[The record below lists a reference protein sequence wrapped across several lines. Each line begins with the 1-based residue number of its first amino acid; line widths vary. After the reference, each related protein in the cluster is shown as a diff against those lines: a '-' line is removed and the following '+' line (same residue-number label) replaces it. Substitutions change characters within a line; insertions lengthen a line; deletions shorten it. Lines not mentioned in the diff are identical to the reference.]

1 MKRYGIPLLVVAIAA
16 VGTLY
21 LVSQDKAVKVDDK
34 GVPVQAPRVVPPP
47 AAPPQVVAPKPGE
60 VPVPGGVIRSL
71 DKINAAAKAVGCD
84 ELRPDD
90 PAGKLI
96 DVAECLGAK
105 AQSAPG
111 RNK

>member
-1 MKRYGIPLLVVAIAA
+1 MKKYGIPLLVVALAA

-21 LVSQDKAVKVDDK
+21 LVSQDRAVKINDK
-34 GVPVQAPRVVPPP
+34 GQPMQTAPAPGPVPPRSP
-47 AAPPQVVAPKPGE
+47 VVEPKPGE

-71 DKINAAAKAVGCD
+71 DKINEAAARVGC
-84 ELRPDD
+84 ETLKPDD

-105 AQSAPG
+105 AVSARG
-111 RNK
+111 QK

>member
-1 MKRYGIPLLVVAIAA
+1 MSRGIGIPLLIMVVGAGAI
-16 VGTLY
+16 GY
-21 LVSQDKAVKVDDK
+21 LASQDKAVKVNDQ
-34 GVPVQAPRVVPPP
+34 GVPVQASTPVLAPPTP
-47 AAPPQVVAPKPGE
+47 SPEKAAPGRNNLPPGA
-60 VPVPGGVIRSL
+60 VIRSL

-105 AQSAPG
+105 AQAG
-111 RNK
+111 RR

>member
-1 MKRYGIPLLVVAIAA
+1 MKQYGIPLLVLAIAA
-16 VGTLY
+16 VGTVY
-21 LVSQDKAVKVDDK
+21 LVSQDRAVKINDK
-34 GVPVQAPRVVPPP
+34 GVPVSAPAPPTVAAVPP
-47 AAPPQVVAPKPGE
+47 A
-60 VPVPGGVIRSL
+60 PVPLPSGSVFRSL
-71 DKINAAAKAVGCD
+71 EKINAAAKAVGCD

-90 PAGKLI
+90 PAGRLI

>member
-1 MKRYGIPLLVVAIAA
+1 MKRFGIPLLVVAIAA

-21 LVSQDKAVKVDDK
+21 LVSQDRAVKVDDK
-34 GVPVQAPRVVPPP
+34 GVPVSAP
-47 AAPPQVVAPKPGE
+47 APPTVAAGPPKAEVAGQAAIPPGA
-60 VPVPGGVIRSL
+60 VIRSL

-111 RNK
+111 RTK